1 MIGALATVL
10 CGFFC
15 LFLKVTDAESY
26 PPPLSREREKECFD
40 AMKNGDAAAR
50 AELIEHN
57 LRLVAHIVNKYY
69 SLSKDKDDLISI
81 GTVGLIKAVDSFDP
95 SNGARFATYASRC
108 LQNEILM
115 HFRSGKKLHNEVS
128 MNEEID
134 SDKDGNAL
142 TYMDIISVPD
152 TIAED
157 IDRKTSVEKMIKAIN
172 TYLSKRERQIV
183 TMRYGLDGSM
193 PVTQREAACRLGISR
208 SYVSRIEKSA
218 LEKIRARL

>member
-1 MIGALATVL
+1 MLSALATVL

-15 LFLKVTDAESY
+15 LFLKATDTESY
-26 PPPLSREREKECFD
+26 PPPLSREREEECFA
-40 AMKNGDAAAR
+40 AMKKGDTAAR

-81 GTVGLIKAVDSFDP
+81 GTVGLIKAVDSFDA

-115 HFRSGKKLHNEVS
+115 HFRAGKKLHNEVS

-134 SDKDGNAL
+134 SDKDGSAL
-142 TYMDIISVPD
+142 TYSDIISVPD

-157 IDRKTSVEKMIKAIN
+157 LDRKTKVEKMIKLIN
-172 TYLSKRERQIV
+172 TCLNKRERQIV
-183 TMRYGLDGSM
+183 TMRYGLDGNM
-193 PVTQREAACRLGISR
+193 PVTQREAALRLGISR

-218 LEKIRARL
+218 LEKIRVRL